1 MDHGWKD
8 YHGFRFTTREKGRE
22 VYLSLTGDTDGRA
35 IFQDRWWWWW
45 WVWVVEAGRR
55 AGRVPRAELAG
66 GAFATH
72 AFLPSLREGEGEGEG
87 EVSLASGWKT

>member
-1 MDHGWKD
+1 M
-8 YHGFRFTTREKGRE
+8 
-22 VYLSLTGDTDGRA
+22 
-35 IFQDRWWWWW
+35 
-45 WVWVVEAGRR
+45 WVVEAGRR

-87 EVSLASGWKT
+87 EVSLAGGWKT